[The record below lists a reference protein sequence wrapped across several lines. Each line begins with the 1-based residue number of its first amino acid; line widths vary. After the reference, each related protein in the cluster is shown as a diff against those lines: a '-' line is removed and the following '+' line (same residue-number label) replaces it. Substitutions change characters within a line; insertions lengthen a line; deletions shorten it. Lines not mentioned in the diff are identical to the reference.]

1 MLLHYLYFLY
11 IFSIFFILL
20 EIYYKNVQFYIV
32 STEFE
37 FLKTMC
43 LLFYLLYL
51 TARHLKSR
59 KFCWI

>member
-11 IFSIFFILL
+11 IFPIFFILL

-51 TARHLKSR
+51 TARHFHLKSR
-59 KFCWI
+59 KFC